1 MGTRMLTILAD
12 DLTGAADCGL
22 QAARRGLRTVVA
34 LTGAAHDTDVV
45 ARDLDTRRG
54 DAGGAYA
61 ATCAAIPR
69 HGALYLKIDSTL
81 RGHVGA
87 AIDAALDAGAG
98 DVAVVA
104 PAFPAQGRTVIGGRL
119 RVDGREVA
127 DLQGL
132 LRAQSRHAA
141 RPGAVVAAD
150 AASEDDLRR
159 VVAEHRGGGARVVWV
174 GSAGLAAA
182 LAEALAAG
190 GAPGELPTADGPV
203 ITVVGTAAAG
213 AAAQLEALLAR
224 PGVEAVGDSAPALR
238 RALRA
243 GADPVVHAARPDG
256 DLRPALARALAAA
269 VAEGC
274 AGDPPAGL
282 VLTGGETARAVC
294 EALGIE
300 AVELAGEVE
309 PGVPAGRAVGHPAA
323 VVTKAG
329 AFGDPRSLVRAHA
342 ALTARRPCPAR

>member
-1 MGTRMLTILAD
+1 MGARMLTILAD

-34 LTGAAHDTDVV
+34 LTAATHDAEVV
-45 ARDLDTRRG
+45 ARDLDTRGG
-54 DAGGAYA
+54 DAGRAYA
-61 ATCAAIPR
+61 ATRAALPER
-69 HGALYLKIDSTL
+69 GELYLKIDSTL

-104 PAFPAQGRTVIGGRL
+104 PAFPAQGRTVTGGRL
-119 RVDGREVA
+119 FAGGEEVA
-127 DLQGL
+127 DLAAL

-141 RPGAVVAAD
+141 RPGAVIAAD
-150 AASEDDLRR
+150 AASDADLRR
-159 VVAEHRGGGARVVWV
+159 VVAERRADGARVVWV

-182 LAEALAAG
+182 LVDALAPG
-190 GAPGELPTADGPV
+190 GAPGSLPVAAGPV
-203 ITVVGTAAAG
+203 LTVVGSAAAP
-213 AAAQLEALLAR
+213 AAAQLAALLAR
-224 PGVEAVGDSAPALR
+224 PGVEAVGASAAALR
-238 RALRA
+238 RALLA
-243 GADPVVHAARPDG
+243 GADPVVHAAPPDG
-256 DLRPALARALAAA
+256 DLRPEVARALAAA

-300 AVELAGEVE
+300 AVALAGEVE

-323 VVTKAG
+323 IVTKAG
-329 AFGDPRSLVRAHA
+329 AFGDARSLVRAHA
-342 ALTARRPCPAR
+342 ALSARRPCPAR